1 MLEFSPVGRIGGRV
15 TGDRLDP
22 GKTRQ
27 RGKLQGQYTIVK
39 GLSIYDRRSEDIAP
53 PGAPA
58 VILVHGAGLSG
69 RYMVPTGEQ
78 LAPDYRV
85 YIPDLPGYGDS
96 DKPEPPL
103 DLSGLA
109 DSLCRWMDATG
120 IQQAA
125 MLGNS
130 FGCQIIVEFAVRH
143 PERLERAILQG
154 PTVDRSARTFG
165 QQLWRLI
172 LDAPY
177 EASSQAGIQI
187 EDYQK
192 AGFRRILQT
201 FNLAISDAIEEKL
214 PCVRVP
220 TLVVRG
226 EKDPVVP
233 YEWARE
239 VFNLLPDAQ
248 YVEIAGGGHTLN
260 YKEPVAVARVAR
272 AFLSGTQSH
281 GQKEKEPIR

>member
-1 MLEFSPVGRIGGRV
+1 MAGKRAIALTPE
-15 TGDRLDP
+15 
-22 GKTRQ
+22 KTRQ
-27 RGKLQGQYTIVK
+27 RDKLQGQYTIVK
-39 GLSIYDRRSEDIAP
+39 GLSIYDRRSEDLAP
-53 PGAPA
+53 PDAPA

-69 RYMVPTGEQ
+69 RYMVPTAEQ

-103 DLSGLA
+103 DLAGLA
-109 DSLCRWMDATG
+109 DSLCQWMDAAG
-120 IQQAA
+120 IQRAA

-154 PTVDRSARTFG
+154 PTVDRRARTFG

-172 LDAPY
+172 LDAPN

-192 AGFRRILQT
+192 AGFRRIFHT
-201 FNLAISDAIEEKL
+201 FNMAISDAIEEKL
-214 PCVRVP
+214 SRVRVP

-239 VFNLLPDAQ
+239 VFDLLPDAQ
-248 YVEIAGGGHTLN
+248 YVEIADGGHTLN

-272 AFLSGTQSH
+272 AFLKGTRFDCQEV
-281 GQKEKEPIR
+281 GEPVS